1 MEISEKLKLRDIL
14 QDNWW
19 VFFKSVNVM
28 EDKET
33 REAGTHQRRLEIWQ
47 LNACEI
53 LDQKKEVSRK
63 IGESSIDL

>member
-19 VFFKSVNVM
+19 VFFKSINGM
-28 EDKET
+28 GDKEI
-33 REAGTHQRRLEIWQ
+33 REEVTHWRRLEIWQ
-47 LNACEI
+47 LNEREI

-63 IGESSIDL
+63 IGEISIDL